1 MTPKEGMQ
9 RLRAERRKY
18 GLCRVCGAKL
28 PDGFTRVGCDMCL
41 AQEMAYRKRRREKL
55 YQKNKQGG

>member
-18 GLCRVCGAKL
+18 GLCRTCGTKL
-28 PDGFTRVGCDMCL
+28 PEGSKHVRCDMCL
-41 AQEMAYRKRRREKL
+41 AQEMAYRKRRREKR
-55 YQKNKQGG
+55 YQEKKQGG